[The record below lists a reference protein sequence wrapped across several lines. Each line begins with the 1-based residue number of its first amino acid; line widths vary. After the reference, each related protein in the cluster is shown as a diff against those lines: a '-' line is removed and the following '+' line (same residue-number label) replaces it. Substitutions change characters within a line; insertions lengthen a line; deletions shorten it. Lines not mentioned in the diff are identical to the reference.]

1 MTAAPAARTGV
12 EWHMD
17 RGRME
22 GGGQADAVT
31 PWNAVRPQKFLQG
44 PQSRWRELVMLMRA
58 FTEMLRGFRHLHFVG
73 PCVTVFGS
81 ARFPESHRYYEL
93 ARRIGAAI
101 AAEGFTVMTGGGPGI
116 MEAANRGARE
126 AGGRSVGCNIRL
138 PFEQRPNRW
147 LDLFVDFRYF
157 FIRKLMLA
165 KYSYGFVAL
174 PGGYGTVDELFEILT
189 LVQTR
194 KIEAFP
200 IILAGSEFWNPLLD
214 YLRDT
219 MVAEGTIS
227 AGDLQLF
234 RVSDDPVEIAAYV
247 SSVAKAQFGLH
258 ERGTSPRWWLLERS
272 VVAGAGG
279 RSGKSV

>member
-1 MTAAPAARTGV
+1 
-12 EWHMD
+12 MD
-17 RGRME
+17 ENRI
-22 GGGQADAVT
+22 GGGGSAAAEGL
-31 PWNAVRPQKFLQG
+31 PWNAERPQKFLLG
-44 PQSRWRELVMLMRA
+44 PQSRWRELVMLVRA

-81 ARFPESHRYYEL
+81 ARFPESHRYYQL

-101 AAEGFTVMTGGGPGI
+101 VAEGFTVMTGGGPGI

-138 PFEQRPNRW
+138 PFEQQPNRW

-174 PGGYGTVDELFEILT
+174 PGGYGTIDELFEILT

-200 IILAGSEFWNPLLD
+200 IVLAGSEFWNPLLE
-214 YLRDT
+214 YLRET

-234 RVSDDPVEIAAYV
+234 RVSDDPVEIAAIV
-247 SSVAKAQFGLH
+247 SGVAKSQFGLR
-258 ERGTSPRWWLLERS
+258 ERVTGARWWLLERS
-272 VVAGAGG
+272 VRAGEGAG
-279 RSGKSV
+279 SGKSG